1 MDKKQA
7 KPRKAP
13 RRISK
18 TYLENAAL
26 YYLQRYASSA
36 ANLKS
41 VLKRKVE
48 RSCKFHDTEAA
59 PFMPVIDDIIARYL
73 KSGLLDDAAYAR
85 AKTASLR
92 RQGKSR
98 QAIHAKLASRGVPRE
113 RVAEALSN
121 VDENEDSELAAAIT
135 LAKRK
140 KIGVFRKEEADLK
153 QRQKELAAMGR
164 AGFSYE
170 TARAALQ
177 CEEEE

>member
-1 MDKKQA
+1 MDKKQP

-36 ANLKS
+36 AHLKS

-48 RSCKFHDTEAA
+48 RSCKFHETDAA
-59 PFMPVIDDIIARYL
+59 PFMPVIDDMIARYL

-85 AKTASLR
+85 AKTTSLR

-98 QAIHAKLASRGVPRE
+98 QAIHAKLASKGVPKE
-113 RVAEALSN
+113 RVTEALTT
-121 VDENEDSELAAAIT
+121 VDEDENSELAAAIA
-135 LAKRK
+135 LARRK
-140 KIGVFRKEEADLK
+140 KIGIFRKGVADLK

-170 TARAALQ
+170 TARTALQ
-177 CEEEE
+177 YEEEE